1 VALGDR
7 DHFPHLTEGEVVRK
21 TNPTRSGTVTSL
33 SGVRRQ
39 ALADGRRFGC
49 DRLSVSFPVSR
60 MDDDPEAWPVE
71 NVKQRG
77 TANESWSRGRSFTS
91 HDPATG
97 EVGKVSVF
105 VGVTEVQGKLWG
117 KVEAN
122 PSRFIDPA
130 GCDLLPLD
138 RMQDAINVMANVAQ
152 LVLEPACPVRHWRVK
167 RVDMARDFR
176 GIGAPE
182 FYVRGLLNVHRPHA
196 RQTYIYSDPTKNSA
210 QTLWAGNKS
219 GGARL
224 YDQHEA
230 YADKGAPQGSLR
242 WEVEAR
248 GGHGSW
254 LEKVGIT
261 SVEDLVRDQS
271 TLCRLAET
279 RWEWSGMGRELAS
292 ISETVQAVK
301 DLGLT
306 PAKRQR
312 LLGALMEDACGSR
325 TPSAKETEA
334 EYRKLKAALG
344 FTLVP
349 MLDQLAA
356 EGSKRG
362 RLDWESGTEIAA

>member
-1 VALGDR
+1 M
-7 DHFPHLTEGEVVRK
+7 VRK
-21 TNPTRSGTVTSL
+21 TDRPRTGTVTSL
-33 SGVRRQ
+33 HGVRRS
-39 ALADGRRFGC
+39 ALEAGQRFGC
-49 DRLSVSFPVSR
+49 DRLSVSFPVAE
-60 MDDDPEAWPVE
+60 MNDDPGAWPVE
-71 NVKQRG
+71 NVKQKG
-77 TANESWSRGRSFTS
+77 TANESWSRGRSFVT
-91 HDPATG
+91 HDPETG
-97 EVGKVSVF
+97 EAGKVSVF

-122 PSRFIDPA
+122 PSRFLDPA
-130 GCDLLPLD
+130 GCGLLPLS
-138 RMQDAINVMANVAQ
+138 RMEDAVNVMASTAQ
-152 LVLEPACPVRHWRVK
+152 LLLRPACPVRHWRVK

-196 RQTYIYSDPTKNSA
+196 RQTYIYADPTKNSA

-230 YADKGAPQGSLR
+230 YAEKGAPEGSLR

-254 LEKVGIT
+254 LEKAGIT
-261 SVEDLVRDQS
+261 SVEDLVKDQAP
-271 TLCRLAET
+271 LWRLAET

-301 DLGLT
+301 DLGLS

-325 TPSAKETEA
+325 TPQSKDTEA
-334 EYRKLKAALG
+334 EYRKLKLQLG

-349 MLDQLAA
+349 MLDMLAS

-362 RLDWESGTEIAA
+362 RLDWASGTEVAA

>member
-1 VALGDR
+1 M
-7 DHFPHLTEGEVVRK
+7 
-21 TNPTRSGTVTSL
+21 
-33 SGVRRQ
+33 
-39 ALADGRRFGC
+39 
-49 DRLSVSFPVSR
+49 SFPVSE
-60 MDDDPEAWPVE
+60 MLDDPEAWPME
-71 NVKQRG
+71 SVKQKG
-77 TANESWSRGRSFTS
+77 TANESWTRGRSFTT
-91 HDPATG
+91 HDPRTG

-130 GCDLLPLD
+130 GCDLLPLN
-138 RMQDAINVMANVAQ
+138 RMHDAVNVMAETAQ
-152 LVLEPACPVRHWRVK
+152 LLLRPAEPVRMWRVK
-167 RVDMARDFR
+167 RVDLARDFR

-196 RQTYIYSDPTKNSA
+196 RQTYIYADPTKNSA

-230 YADKGAPQGSLR
+230 YADKGAPEGSLR

-248 GGHGSW
+248 GGHDSW
-254 LEKVGIT
+254 LAKVGVT
-261 SVEDLVRDQS
+261 CVEDLVKDQS
-271 TLCRLAET
+271 ALWRLAES

-292 ISETVQAVK
+292 ISETVRAVQ
-301 DLGLT
+301 DLGLS

-325 TPSAKETEA
+325 VPQSKDTEA
-334 EYRKLKAALG
+334 EYRKLKAELG

-362 RLDWESGTEIAA
+362 RLDWDSGTEVAA